1 MNKRFSAMLGGIA
14 VAVACLAAV
23 PAHAQTY
30 PAKPVRLI
38 LPFPPGGPTDLLGRA
53 VAQKLGE
60 QIGQTVV
67 VDNRGGAGGNVG
79 GELAAKSPPD
89 GYTLVLTSPFIAIS
103 PSLYSKLNYDPIKD
117 LAPISLVAIIQNV
130 LLVHPSL
137 PVKTLKEF
145 VALAKAR
152 PGALNYASG
161 GAGTTTHL
169 AGELLKV
176 LTNTNIVHVPYKGT
190 GLALQAMVGG
200 QVEMLIMAVPAAA
213 PMIQA
218 NRVRPLAVL
227 SPQRDQSIANVP
239 TAKEAGID
247 GLDVSIWYGILGPSG
262 LPNELIT
269 RLNGEL
275 VKAMRAPEMKEKL
288 SSIGVEP
295 MTNTPGEFA
304 QFIRSEAARYGKV
317 IKAANIK
324 PE

>member
-14 VAVACLAAV
+14 AAVACLAAV

-137 PVKTLKEF
+137 PVKTLKDF